1 MECELWSVKSPG
13 RYSESGTRMYMHAC
27 MHACMRMH
35 MHTHAYAQVWLT
47 AVKAAAQRQPNAQS
61 SNHDR

>member
-1 MECELWSVKSPG
+1 MECEEPRTLLVV
-13 RYSESGTRMYMHAC
+13 RYTHVHTC

-35 MHTHAYAQVWLT
+35 MHTHAHAQVWLT